1 MAIFIRGNIN
11 QGDDCFDVQ
20 SRGKQCAFNS
30 LLGLLTAYNKPIT
43 QWSPAT
49 LNSILLQGDKLYLK
63 AVNNHLIHLPPGVVY
78 LSVKDLPKLVIVSC
92 FENEFNFDISC
103 QTEQNIDL
111 PTGAHSIELP
121 VVESGTKLPV
131 VASDKLPIVVSN
143 TKPPIVVSYNEPPV
157 VVSNTE
163 LPIVVSET
171 KLPIVAPVNETS
183 NVTTNVTTSNEEVI
197 CVIDYKQELQGLVIV
212 NEEIPSHYYKVHIAI
227 ANTLPKYKY
236 AFMILEGFM
245 MALIKHMDC
254 LYFID
259 PHGRNCLGMPDP
271 NGNAVVMQFANML
284 ELGQYLYR
292 LSEALHSNL
301 FEIVPV
307 QFVNNSSTKNVNFA
321 KSVRLLKNKEFQK
334 AKRSMGNDC
343 ERQKRL
349 QKMREYI
356 NKKRW
361 EESELTR
368 QTRLDGA
375 KLYQNKKLSL
385 ETDLEKENQPKRKR
399 LYQSS
404 GDSQKDYLTAFDISQ
419 NGGIEEQ
426 SWAKANINKFH
437 KSMKYVVSQCTIC
450 FEAWPSRSK
459 PKAPYVCSQCS

>member
-1 MAIFIRGNIN
+1 M
-11 QGDDCFDVQ
+11 
-20 SRGKQCAFNS
+20 
-30 LLGLLTAYNKPIT
+30 
-43 QWSPAT
+43 T

-111 PTGAHSIELP
+111 PTGAHSTELP
-121 VVESGTKLPV
+121 VVESGTELPV

-171 KLPIVAPVNETS
+171 ELPIVVPVNETS

-307 QFVNNSSTKNVNFA
+307 QFTEFVNNSSTKNVNFA

-334 AKRSMGNDC
+334 AKRSMENDC

-450 FEAWPSRSK
+450 FEAWPLRSK

>member
-1 MAIFIRGNIN
+1 M
-11 QGDDCFDVQ
+11 D
-20 SRGKQCAFNS
+20 
-30 LLGLLTAYNKPIT
+30 
-43 QWSPAT
+43 
-49 LNSILLQGDKLYLK
+49 
-63 AVNNHLIHLPPGVVY
+63 
-78 LSVKDLPKLVIVSC
+78 VIVW
-92 FENEFNFDISC
+92 
-103 QTEQNIDL
+103 
-111 PTGAHSIELP
+111 EL
-121 VVESGTKLPV
+121 
-131 VASDKLPIVVSN
+131 
-143 TKPPIVVSYNEPPV
+143 
-157 VVSNTE
+157 
-163 LPIVVSET
+163 
-171 KLPIVAPVNETS
+171 
-183 NVTTNVTTSNEEVI
+183 
-197 CVIDYKQELQGLVIV
+197 
-212 NEEIPSHYYKVHIAI
+212 
-227 ANTLPKYKY
+227 
-236 AFMILEGFM
+236 
-245 MALIKHMDC
+245 
-254 LYFID
+254 
-259 PHGRNCLGMPDP
+259 MPDP

-307 QFVNNSSTKNVNFA
+307 QFTEFVNNSSTKNVNFA

-334 AKRSMGNDC
+334 AKWSMENDC

-349 QKMREYI
+349 QKMGEYI

-450 FEAWPSRSK
+450 FEAWPLRSK
-459 PKAPYVCSQCS
+459 PKAPYVCSQCSRDKKSPKKFSVENSLIPSSVPFELKGLTQIEEMLIARALPIMRVYIKPAGQRGYSGHCINLPQNVTELATIIKVIFYISALL